1 MKLVERNCPH
11 CGARLEIDED
21 KKKAFCMY
29 CGAEL
34 TIDTEK
40 PATTY
45 NNAETAG
52 YEFEKGRQR
61 AREEMC
67 AEQQRAEQ
75 QRLAQQQAAS
85 ANPYTGQS
93 TTYRQPKRH
102 LFWWVVGWIFIFPI
116 PLTIV
121 TVRSKLPKWA
131 KALIIVA
138 AWAVYL
144 GFSLANNN
152 SDEGTAILQWLQP
165 LR

>member
-34 TIDTEK
+34 TIDSEK
-40 PATTY
+40 PATPY
-45 NNAETAG
+45 NNAEAAG

-61 AREEMC
+61 AMEEM
-67 AEQQRAEQ
+67 RAEQ
-75 QRLAQQQAAS
+75 QEAS
-85 ANPYTGQS
+85 ANPYAGQS
-93 TTYRQPKRH
+93 ATYGKPKKH

-116 PLTIV
+116 PLTILIS
-121 TVRSKLPKWA
+121 RSKLPKWA

-138 AWAVYL
+138 AWAIYL
-144 GFSLANNN
+144 GLSLANND
-152 SDEGTAILQWLQP
+152 DEKTAILRRLTP

>member
-34 TIDTEK
+34 TIDSEK
-40 PATTY
+40 PATPY
-45 NNAETAG
+45 NNAEAAG

-61 AREEMC
+61 AMEEI
-67 AEQQRAEQ
+67 RAEQ
-75 QRLAQQQAAS
+75 QEAS
-85 ANPYTGQS
+85 ANPYAGQS
-93 TTYRQPKRH
+93 ETYRKPKKH

-116 PLTIV
+116 PLTILIS
-121 TVRSKLPKWA
+121 RSKLPKWA

-138 AWAVYL
+138 AWAIYMGL
-144 GFSLANNN
+144 SLANND
-152 SDEGTAILQWLQP
+152 DEKTAILRRLTP

>member
-34 TIDTEK
+34 TIDSEK
-40 PATTY
+40 PATPY
-45 NNAETAG
+45 NNAEAAG

-61 AREEMC
+61 AREEMRG
-67 AEQQRAEQ
+67 AQRAE
-75 QRLAQQQAAS
+75 AQWDAGQQAAS
-85 ANPYTGQS
+85 ANPYAGQS
-93 TTYRQPKRH
+93 ATYGKPKKH

-152 SDEGTAILQWLQP
+152 NDEGTAILRRLTP

>member
-34 TIDTEK
+34 TIDPEK
-40 PATTY
+40 PATPY
-45 NNAETAG
+45 NNAEVAG

-61 AREEMC
+61 AREELR
-67 AEQQRAEQ
+67 EQQQRAEQ
-75 QRLAQQQAAS
+75 QRLAEQQAAS
-85 ANPYTGQS
+85 ANPYASQS
-93 TTYRQPKRH
+93 TTYGKPKRH
-102 LFWWVVGWIFIFPI
+102 LFWWVVGWIFIFPV
-116 PLTIV
+116 PLTILI
-121 TVRSKLPKWA
+121 VRSKLPKWA

-138 AWAVYL
+138 AWALYL
-144 GFSLANNN
+144 GLSLANND
-152 SDEGTAILQWLQP
+152 DEKAAIFRRLTS

>member
-34 TIDTEK
+34 TIDSEK
-40 PATTY
+40 PATPY
-45 NNAETAG
+45 NNAEAAG

-61 AREEMC
+61 AMEEI
-67 AEQQRAEQ
+67 RAEQ
-75 QRLAQQQAAS
+75 QEAS
-85 ANPYTGQS
+85 ANPYAGQS
-93 TTYRQPKRH
+93 AMYGKPKKH

-116 PLTIV
+116 PLTILIS
-121 TVRSKLPKWA
+121 RSKLPKWA

-138 AWAVYL
+138 AWAIYL
-144 GFSLANNN
+144 GLSLANND
-152 SDEGTAILQWLQP
+152 DEKTAILRRLTP